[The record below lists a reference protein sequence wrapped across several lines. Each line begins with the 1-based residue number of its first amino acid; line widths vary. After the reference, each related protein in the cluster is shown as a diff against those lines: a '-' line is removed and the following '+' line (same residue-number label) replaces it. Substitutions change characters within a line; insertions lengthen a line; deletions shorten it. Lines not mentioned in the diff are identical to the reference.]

1 MEVGIIIGLVSMLS
15 VIAIYFWVVRR
26 ANHEVVEQK

>member
-1 MEVGIIIGLVSMLS
+1 MEVGIAIGLVSMLS

-26 ANHEVVEQK
+26 KNHEVAESK